1 MSTANY
7 ASGNSKVLPGGDDIK
22 SCYLRVFEEKTE
34 FSLTVSS
41 CLSAFCLM
49 ILLVVCT
56 SYIRA
61 LLIKH
66 LKEAITSNSLS
77 DGGENSA
84 KSLTRTKSLTQKLVL
99 NSEKLER
106 NVLAL
111 RKYFYRSPAFLV
123 MI

>member
-1 MSTANY
+1 M
-7 ASGNSKVLPGGDDIK
+7 
-22 SCYLRVFEEKTE
+22 RFFEEKTE

-66 LKEAITSNSLS
+66 LKEEAITSNSLS

-84 KSLTRTKSLTQKLVL
+84 KSLTRTESLTQKLVL

-106 NVLAL
+106 SVLAL
-111 RKYFYRSPAFLV
+111 RKYFYRSPASS
-123 MI
+123 

>member
-77 DGGENSA
+77 YGGENSA
-84 KSLTRTKSLTQKLVL
+84 KSLTQKLVL

-111 RKYFYRSPAFLV
+111 RKYFYRSPASS
-123 MI
+123 

>member
-7 ASGNSKVLPGGDDIK
+7 ASGNSKILRHTGGDDIK

-77 DGGENSA
+77 DGE
-84 KSLTRTKSLTQKLVL
+84 RTQQKV
-99 NSEKLER
+99 
-106 NVLAL
+106 
-111 RKYFYRSPAFLV
+111 
-123 MI
+123 